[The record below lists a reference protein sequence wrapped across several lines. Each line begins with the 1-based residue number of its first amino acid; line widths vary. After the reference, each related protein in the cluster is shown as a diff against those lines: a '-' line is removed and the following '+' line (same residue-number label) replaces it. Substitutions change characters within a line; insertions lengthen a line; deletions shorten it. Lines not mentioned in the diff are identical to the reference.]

1 MLSVSFFSNRYE
13 KSFNLANEEGL
24 MCIKIFPL
32 VNLFNHSMV
41 GGLRGAA
48 EKCGQVRQVN
58 LTCHYEKQKNNKK

>member
-1 MLSVSFFSNRYE
+1 
-13 KSFNLANEEGL
+13 

-58 LTCHYEKQKNNKK
+58 LTCHYEKQQKATKNRKKKNPLNNYEMN

>member
-1 MLSVSFFSNRYE
+1 
-13 KSFNLANEEGL
+13 

-58 LTCHYEKQKNNKK
+58 LNCHYEKQQRATKNRKKNPLNNYEMN